1 MIRASEMKHRV
12 SAKQG
17 YTDTAPFAVQRV
29 DGEKERR
36 ALKLLNKLDD
46 DELNFLAGL
55 ESGELSQFIA
65 SKFAQKRVMRESY
78 APKTST
84 KLALC
89 EERAMH
95 ERAASAMHDPR
106 REYGDE
112 CEYEGFD
119 DDEDA
124 GRERAEYIYA
134 ESLRE
139 AEPSAS
145 AKQSAS
151 VQSASVQSTHHS
163 DALHASS
170 LAGSVRPISSS
181 SRKSLRLRN
190 VIANSNVFANSNTLM
205 KRLLRCCALRSF
217 WAKIRTPHNKQC
229 TFAIKKQKKR
239 KRKTHKVWNDSTNR
253 FFCFFLHIA
262 RNINIYFIFN
272 RYAHTQ

>member
-106 REYGDE
+106 REYGDQY
-112 CEYEGFD
+112 EYEGFD

-134 ESLRE
+134 ECLRE
-139 AEPSAS
+139 AEREREREAECKRAECKRAEYTSFGRSARVKPRGLS
-145 AKQSAS
+145 EADQLELAKI
-151 VQSASVQSTHHS
+151 
-163 DALHASS
+163 SS
-170 LAGSVRPISSS
+170 LAQRDRELKRVRELEHVNEEIA
-181 SRKSLRLRN
+181 SLLC
-190 VIANSNVFANSNTLM
+190 IKKLLGEDSNTV
-205 KRLLRCCALRSF
+205 
-217 WAKIRTPHNKQC
+217 Q
-229 TFAIKKQKKR
+229 
-239 KRKTHKVWNDSTNR
+239 
-253 FFCFFLHIA
+253 
-262 RNINIYFIFN
+262 
-272 RYAHTQ
+272 